1 MVCVLDGSAPRCA
14 LMLTKYHFGALWP
27 LHRFH
32 RQPSGQYFCRQGQEA
47 VAGEIQVCQVLD
59 VSRGLRWQHGELVVV
74 QIEKSE
80 AGHIHEGFPGKGG
93 EGIPIQ
99 TKLFQVEQSSE
110 TIRVQGGQRVERHP
124 KEFQTGE
131 VVEGFAWY
139 PLDGCLL
146 NPQFGCINREPDRH
160 KRYLGIIAN
169 DAPKRDIMG
178 FVFTFKSYCKLGIL
192 ERLLDVT
199 K

>member
-1 MVCVLDGSAPRCA
+1 M
-14 LMLTKYHFGALWP
+14 
-27 LHRFH
+27 
-32 RQPSGQYFCRQGQEA
+32 
-47 VAGEIQVCQVLD
+47 
-59 VSRGLRWQHGELVVV
+59 

-93 EGIPIQ
+93 EGIPVQ

-124 KEFQTGE
+124 QEFQTGE

-146 NPQFGCINREPDRH
+146 NPQFGRVNREPDRH

-169 DAPKRDIMG
+169 HAPKREMRG
-178 FVFTFKSYCKLGIL
+178 FVFTFKSYC
-192 ERLLDVT
+192 
-199 K
+199 